1 MQDQWLEDRHAP
13 LGLAM
18 TDLISVSLIYMTGSA
33 DAFAH
38 DCMSLSQIAAGC
50 PLADGSLPYPSSR
63 EPVYT

>member
-1 MQDQWLEDRHAP
+1 
-13 LGLAM
+13 M

-50 PLADGSLPYPSSR
+50 PLADGSLPYLSSR